1 MHTDLQH
8 DFWELLKRVHILHV
22 HGIVYIKLFI
32 ISVIFFLYTPVCIMG
47 YITYGN
53 SLRSSIINSLQITGI
68 QQAVNIFITVHCILT
83 LTIVFNPLNQDI
95 EELFR
100 IPQRT
105 YLLRFYPKNEKCLS
119 TTVVSPLQ
127 WLIKIS
133 LIMQEQIFSPP

>member
-1 MHTDLQH
+1 
-8 DFWELLKRVHILHV
+8 
-22 HGIVYIKLFI
+22 
-32 ISVIFFLYTPVCIMG
+32 MG